1 MFNFIINFF
10 TTNKKD
16 KTVFNKQYRNGYN
29 KLWINNL
36 RDYNP

>member
-1 MFNFIINFF
+1 MIRLLINFF
-10 TTNKKD
+10 NMNHRNKLYSKEYKD
-16 KTVFNKQYRNGYN
+16 SYR